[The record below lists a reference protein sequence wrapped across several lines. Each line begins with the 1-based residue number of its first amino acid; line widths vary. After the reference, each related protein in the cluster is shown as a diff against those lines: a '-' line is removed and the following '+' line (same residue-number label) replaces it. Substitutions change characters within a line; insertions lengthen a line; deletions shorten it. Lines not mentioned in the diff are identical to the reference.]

1 MAKSKKSE
9 RLRSYPQIFRW
20 LWKTWDGYR
29 LQATLNLLIGISL
42 IVADLV
48 FVWGTKKSVDIAT
61 GQEPGYGLRWALT
74 LLVGVVIWQISMGI
88 VNRWIRA
95 VLGVRAQNRMQEKLF
110 ARLLRSD
117 WQQLRRNHTG
127 HLVNRLEQD
136 VTVVIAL
143 LTENLPSFIIT
154 CLQFLGAFFFL
165 FYMDTKLAVV
175 VAVIVPFFVL
185 CSRLFVRRLREISH
199 NVRESEGRVQ
209 TILQESLQHALVIK
223 TLERINYSLSRLV
236 YSHKELR
243 KNVVERTRY
252 SSISSGLMNAAFAGG
267 YLLTF
272 FWGLSSLR
280 AGDITFGT
288 LTAFIQL
295 VGMIQQPVRTL
306 TRFVPIFI
314 SAFTASE
321 RLMELEEYK
330 EEERGMEKL
339 EISPEDHVRLV
350 VDNIS
355 FSYDD
360 DVRGKSKKVLEN
372 WSAVFEPGS
381 ITAIVGTTG
390 AGKTTVISLLLGLLH
405 PQEGTVKAVLGDG
418 RELKLTART
427 RKLFSYVPQGNTLLS
442 GTIRD
447 NLRIGNPHATD
458 EEMREVL
465 HVADADFVFDSPKGL
480 NKVCSERGGGLSEG
494 QAQRVG
500 LARALLRKSPVL
512 LLDEAFSSLD
522 SNTAEK
528 VLKHVLETN
537 PKRTIIYITHREA
550 LMPYAQKIIRL

>member
-1 MAKSKKSE
+1 MKTKDK
-9 RLRSYPQIFRW
+9 RLRSYRQIFSW

-29 LQATLNLLIGISL
+29 LQATINLFIGISL
-42 IVADLV
+42 IAAVLT
-48 FVWGTKKSVDIAT
+48 FVWGTKKAVDIAT
-61 GQEPGYGLRWALT
+61 GQFSEHGLTWALI
-74 LLVGVVIWQISMGI
+74 LLVCVVVWQISMGI

-117 WQQLRRNHTG
+117 WMQLRHNHTG

-136 VTVVIAL
+136 VTVVVTL

-154 CLQFLGAFFFL
+154 CLQFLGAFFLL
-165 FYMDTKLAVV
+165 FYMDHELAVV
-175 VAVIVPFFVL
+175 VAVILPFFIL
-185 CSRLFVRRLREISH
+185 CSRLYVGRMREISH
-199 NVRESEGRVQ
+199 EVRESESRVQ
-209 TILQESLQHALVIK
+209 TILQESLQHALIIK
-223 TLERINYSLSRLV
+223 TLEKINFSLSRLV
-236 YSHKELR
+236 FSHKELR

-252 SSISSGLMNAAFAGG
+252 SSLTAALMNTAFATG

-280 AGDITFGT
+280 AGVITFGT

-306 TRFVPIFI
+306 TKFVPVFI

-330 EEERGMEKL
+330 EEERGMEPL
-339 EISPEDHVRLV
+339 DLTADDHVRLEV
-350 VDNIS
+350 NNVD
-355 FSYDD
+355 FTYEADD
-360 DVRGKSKKVLEN
+360 KHKSRKVLEN

-405 PQEGTVKAVLGDG
+405 PQKGTVRAVLPDG

-442 GTIRD
+442 GSIRN

-465 HVADADFVFDSPKGL
+465 HIADADFVFDSPQGL
-480 NKVCSERGGGLSEG
+480 DMMCSERGGGLSEG
-494 QAQRVG
+494 QAQRIG

-522 SNTAEK
+522 SKTAED
-528 VLKHVLETN
+528 VLQHVLANN